1 MKSIEHGKSPEA
13 ERIKRKVHSNETI
26 TADPLPTPYGI
37 GLSNLSFFFRLV
49 VFGVAS
55 TEFLDAA
62 GGIYQLLFAGK
73 ERMAGGANLH
83 LQLGQ
88 YRAYLESA
96 AAGTY
101 RGDSLVFRMYIFFH
115 GTGDPPNAG

>member
-1 MKSIEHGKSPEA
+1 MPS
-13 ERIKRKVHSNETI
+13 
-26 TADPLPTPYGI
+26 GI

-49 VFGVAS
+49 VLGVAS

-62 GGIYQLLFAGK
+62 GCIYQLLFAGK
-73 ERMAGGANLH
+73 EGVAGRADLH

-88 YRAYLESA
+88 YRTYLKGA

-101 RGDSLVFRMYIFFH
+101 RGDIFVFRMYIFFH